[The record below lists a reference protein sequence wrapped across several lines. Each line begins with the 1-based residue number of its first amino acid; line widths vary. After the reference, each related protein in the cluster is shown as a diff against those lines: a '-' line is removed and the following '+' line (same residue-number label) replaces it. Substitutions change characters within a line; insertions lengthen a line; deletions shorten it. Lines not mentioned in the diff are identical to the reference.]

1 MRFALIATGVAA
13 VVTIPMAFSATGPQM
28 SGDQFIS
35 AVRCAAFE
43 DVSRSDAEMGGV
55 KMELNAEARRQPI
68 ETYAQAQA
76 EVGAIA
82 RQAVNTDSPADAAMM
97 SRQRA
102 EACAGSAWAMADA
115 EQNAI

>member
-68 ETYAQAQA
+68 ETYTQAQA

-102 EACAGSAWAMADA
+102 EACAGSA
-115 EQNAI
+115 